1 MSKTASLS
9 TEVQAVYRAL
19 LQHPEWGLAD
29 IARNTR
35 LSEDEVRSALDQLT
49 DRSLLHERAD
59 SGGGFIP
66 VNPEVALTPALRR
79 LEAELDARR
88 AHLARERAAIA
99 DLAAEYAALT
109 TGRGSGDTERL
120 VGVDS
125 VRVRLLELSQRAESE
140 VRTFVPGG
148 ALSPAALAAGR
159 PLDEQNLARGV
170 RIRTVFL
177 ESVRN
182 DPATVDYATWLTS
195 LGGATRTVQV
205 LPMRMI
211 LCDDIAGIVPIDVD
225 DSSQG
230 AYLVRYPSLVKAL
243 GELFEMVW
251 EHATPL
257 GARSEGEQ
265 DDAPTDRE
273 RALLKMLGAG
283 LTDEGIARKMGV
295 SLRTVRRHMAA
306 LLERLDAQS
315 RFQAGAEAARRGW
328 M

>member
-1 MSKTASLS
+1 MSLS

-29 IARNTR
+29 IARSTR
-35 LSEDEVRSALDQLT
+35 LSVDEVRSALDQLT
-49 DRSLLHERAD
+49 DRSLLHER
-59 SGGGFIP
+59 SESNGGFIP

-79 LEAELDARR
+79 LEAELDVRR
-88 AHLARERAAIA
+88 AHLSRERVALA
-99 DLAAEYAALT
+99 DLAAEYMSLT
-109 TGRGSGDTERL
+109 TGRGSGDIERL
-120 VGVDS
+120 TGVES
-125 VRVRLLELSQRAESE
+125 VRVRLTELSQQAESE

-170 RIRTVFL
+170 GIRTVFL

-182 DPATVDYATWLTS
+182 DPATVEYATWLAS
-195 LGGATRTVQV
+195 LGGATRTVPV

-211 LCDDIAGIVPIDVD
+211 LCDHTAGIVPIDVN
-225 DSSQG
+225 DSGQG
-230 AYLVRYPSLVKAL
+230 AFLVRCPSVVAAL

-251 EHATPL
+251 ERARPL
-257 GARSEGEQ
+257 ETCVGSGQ
-265 DDAPTDRE
+265 GDAPTDRE
-273 RALLKMLGAG
+273 RALLRMLCAG

-315 RFQAGAEAARRGW
+315 RFQAGVEAARRGW
-328 M
+328 L

>member
-1 MSKTASLS
+1 MPETVSLS
-9 TEVQAVYRAL
+9 SEVQAVYRAL
-19 LQHPEWGLAD
+19 LQHPEWGLTD
-29 IARNTR
+29 IARNVR
-35 LSEDEVRSALDQLT
+35 LSVDEVRSALDQLT

-79 LEAELDARR
+79 LEAELDTRR
-88 AHLARERAAIA
+88 AHLSRERAALA
-99 DLAAEYAALT
+99 DLAAEYTTLT
-109 TGRGSGDTERL
+109 AGRGSGGMERL
-120 VGVDS
+120 AGVDS
-125 VRVRLLELSQRAESE
+125 VRVRLTELSQQAETE

-182 DPATVDYATWLTS
+182 DPATVEYGTWLAS
-195 LGGATRTVQV
+195 LGGATRTVPV

-211 LCDDIAGIVPIDVD
+211 LCDQAAAIIPIDVD
-225 DSSQG
+225 DSRQG
-230 AYLVRYPSLVKAL
+230 AFLVHHPSLVKAL

-251 EHATPL
+251 ERATPL
-257 GARSEGEQ
+257 GAPSGGAQ
-265 DDAPTDRE
+265 DDGPTDRE

-315 RFQAGAEAARRGW
+315 RFQAGVEAARRGW

>member
-1 MSKTASLS
+1 MSLS
-9 TEVQAVYRAL
+9 SDVQAVYRVL
-19 LQHPEWGLAD
+19 LQHPEWGLTD
-29 IARNTR
+29 IARDIR
-35 LSEDEVRSALDQLT
+35 LSVDEVRSALDQLT

-59 SGGGFIP
+59 HSGGFIP

-79 LEAELDARR
+79 LEAELDTRR
-88 AHLARERAAIA
+88 AQLSQERAALA
-99 DLAAEYAALT
+99 DLAAEYITLT
-109 TGRGSGDTERL
+109 AGRSSGGLERL
-120 VGVDS
+120 TSVDS
-125 VRVRLLELSQRAESE
+125 VRVRLMELSQEAENE

-159 PLDEQNLARGV
+159 PLDEQNLTRGV

-182 DPATVDYATWLTS
+182 DPSTVEYGTWLAS
-195 LGGATRTVQV
+195 LGGATRSVPV

-211 LCDDIAGIVPIDVD
+211 LCDQKAAIIPIDVD

-230 AYLVRYPSLVKAL
+230 AFLVRYPSLVRGL

-251 EHATPL
+251 ERATPL
-257 GARSEGEQ
+257 GTRSGSTQEDG
-265 DDAPTDRE
+265 PTDRE
-273 RALLKMLGAG
+273 RALLKMLCAG

-295 SLRTVRRHMAA
+295 SLRTVRRHTAA

-315 RFQAGAEAARRGW
+315 RFQAGVEASRRGW

>member
-1 MSKTASLS
+1 MTASLS
-9 TEVQAVYRAL
+9 AEVQAVYRAL

-29 IARNTR
+29 IAQNTR
-35 LSEDEVRSALDQLT
+35 LSEDEVRCALDQLT

-88 AHLARERAAIA
+88 AHLSRERAAIA
-99 DLAAEYAALT
+99 DLAAEYTALT

-125 VRVRLLELSQRAESE
+125 VRVRLMELSQRAESE

-195 LGGATRTVQV
+195 LGGATRTVPV

-211 LCDDIAGIVPIDVD
+211 LCDDTAGIIPIDVD
-225 DSSQG
+225 DSRQG

-251 EHATPL
+251 EHAAPL
-257 GARSEGEQ
+257 GARSEGDQ
-265 DDAPTDRE
+265 DDAPSDRE

-328 M
+328 L